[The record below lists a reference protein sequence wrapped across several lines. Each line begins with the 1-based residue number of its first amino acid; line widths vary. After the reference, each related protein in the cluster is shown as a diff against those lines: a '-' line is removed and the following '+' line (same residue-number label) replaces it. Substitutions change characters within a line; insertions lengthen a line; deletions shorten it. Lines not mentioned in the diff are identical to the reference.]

1 MKPAAAVLLLLL
13 SPLDVFGLV
22 LTQEDYIRPLAG
34 EARTEEPED
43 ADLPP
48 ELPLIWKELVGL
60 RQLVLSLQTV
70 MVDQRQ
76 ALRTAESRL
85 RDSQVE
91 VEHQRQALD
100 SLQVKVEA
108 DRKLLTELTRTL
120 KGSQEWTAD
129 EVLKMRSKLN
139 TSESSLEDLKKMS
152 ALAADVPF
160 LRTRLRASERV
171 VDELRRKTTA
181 VMSRLCHVEDMGRQ
195 ASGGPGDVSWETRKP
210 PVSPTVHVLEGSNV
224 TSLDVR
230 LQLVENNLTVQIQT
244 VSHLEDS
251 VLRGERHLQEFRAA
265 VGTSLNHTR
274 AQSEGV
280 KVRLSVL
287 ENLLEDLRRTKSV
300 QSSQLSSMEV
310 QLADSYNNTASQAQ
324 QLSNMEARL
333 THTLNKTHTVLQ
345 HKLNITDQ
353 KMNVLKTTTEE
364 LMLRVHVLEQHGQR
378 SDDKGETKV
387 AFAAA
392 LTDSGSVGPFDQET
406 TLIFSKVFTN
416 VGQAYDVTSGVFTAP
431 VGGVY
436 AFSFTAADF
445 LKGYMGV
452 TLYRNQQPIV
462 FSLDLN
468 DHGGYASVANG
479 VLLGLEAGD
488 HVRLSLP
495 ASYRLYDDARNFS
508 VFSGFMLFAL

>member
-120 KGSQEWTAD
+120 KGSQEWTA
-129 EVLKMRSKLN
+129 
-139 TSESSLEDLKKMS
+139 

-195 ASGGPGDVSWETRKP
+195 ASVDQPEFKGHLNSSLHTGGPGDVSWETRKP

>member
-13 SPLDVFGLV
+13 SPLAVFGLV
-22 LTQEDYIRPLAG
+22 LTQEDSVRPWVG
-34 EARTEEPED
+34 EARTEELED

-48 ELPLIWKELVGL
+48 KLPLIWKELVGL
-60 RQLVLSLQTV
+60 RQLVLSLQNV

-85 RDSQVE
+85 RDGQVE
-91 VEHQRQALD
+91 AEHQRQALD
-100 SLQVKVEA
+100 SLQVKMEA

-120 KGSQEWTAD
+120 KGSQDWTA
-129 EVLKMRSKLN
+129 
-139 TSESSLEDLKKMS
+139 

-181 VMSRLCHVEDMGRQ
+181 VMSRLCHVEDMGRRP
-195 ASGGPGDVSWETRKP
+195 SGGPSDVPWETRKP
-210 PVSPTVHVLEGSNV
+210 PVFPAAHVLEGCNV
-224 TSLDVR
+224 TALDVR
-230 LQLVENNLTVQIQT
+230 LQLVENNLTVQTQT

-251 VLRGERHLQEFRAA
+251 VLRGERHLQEIRAA

-274 AQSEGV
+274 TQSEGV

-310 QLADSYNNTASQAQ
+310 RLADSYNNTASQAK
-324 QLSNMEARL
+324 QLSSLEAQL

-364 LMLRVHVLEQHGQR
+364 LMLRMRVLEQHGQR

-431 VGGVY
+431 IGGVY

-452 TLYRNQQPIV
+452 ALYRNQQPIV

-488 HVRLSLP
+488 RVRLSLP

-508 VFSGFMLFAL
+508 VFSGFLLFAL

>member
-195 ASGGPGDVSWETRKP
+195 ASVDQPEFKGHLNSSLHTGGPGDVSWETRKP

-310 QLADSYNNTASQAQ
+310 QLADSYNNTA
-324 QLSNMEARL
+324 M
-333 THTLNKTHTVLQ
+333 LQ